1 MYTSNTL
8 WLLTAHYRVD
18 LPALSQVQGAFTMV
32 TTEEFDCDPFAKARA
47 NKIIKGEYKCH
58 GKDPNPDKAGPDPSS
73 TTGGSGS
80 KPSGAASPLDLR
92 LSLVMGSSSL
102 VATILQLFL

>member
-1 MYTSNTL
+1 MFTWNTSWVL
-8 WLLTAHYRVD
+8 IVRDRVD
-18 LPALSQVQGAFTMV
+18 LPALTQVQGAFTMV
-32 TTEEFDCDPFAKARA
+32 TTEEFNCDPFDKAQK

-58 GKDPNPDKAGPDPSS
+58 GKDPDPEKAGGSNPSS
-73 TTGGSGS
+73 TTGSGS